1 MNTDTFMKHFWLYV
15 GINSVCVIHTALF
28 SCVCSYLA
36 FQCRI
41 FGTDHHKRKGK
52 TSHWNWHFSPF
63 KFPCVFALVKL
74 CSAVW
79 NIHCHIILKFQFLLS
94 FTEIESSLTFT
105 GAYFFHCSCFTVF
118 VSSCHSLWRMAPF
131 PLKKARTTNTN
142 YYVNLKLTRK

>member
-52 TSHWNWHFSPF
+52 ASHWNWHFSPF

-105 GAYFFHCSCFTVF
+105 GAYFFSLFLFHCICIQLSFSVEDGT
-118 VSSCHSLWRMAPF
+118 F
-131 PLKKARTTNTN
+131 PIKEGKNNKHEL
-142 YYVNLKLTRK
+142 LC